1 MKRNFFTSILLLLG
15 LFFYVGLASCK
26 QEAPDF
32 SKKERDPRLI
42 GIWYLIDDGTR
53 SIHPGYNV
61 LEFKLDGSCTG
72 FSYQGGKRLFYTEG
86 NEHLF
91 VFVYGDGFKLN
102 NSIHD
107 RYYLFEGDTLRTWAI
122 KSDMLDRRYEAGL
135 TYTKTPNP

>member
-1 MKRNFFTSILLLLG
+1 MTGRD
-15 LFFYVGLASCK
+15 LFI
-26 QEAPDF
+26 Q
-32 SKKERDPRLI
+32 
-42 GIWYLIDDGTR
+42 
-53 SIHPGYNV
+53 YNV